1 MVGAT
6 ALGSTVGAQR
16 YCHGKAPHD
25 AVEGLSVTTNKT
37 DKTGAPTTVTVGHQM
52 YTIAVDDKAVGHA
65 DYADRGDQRV
75 FYHTVIDPEFGGRG
89 LATILL
95 EEALNAARA
104 DGKRI
109 VPVCSMVGT
118 VLKKHPEFDD
128 VTDPVT
134 NEIQHW
140 VRTQPAS

>member
-1 MVGAT
+1 
-6 ALGSTVGAQR
+6 
-16 YCHGKAPHD
+16 
-25 AVEGLSVTTNKT
+25 VTT
-37 DKTGAPTTVTVGHQM
+37 DKTGAPTTVTAEHQT
-52 YTIAVDDKAVGHA
+52 YTIAVDGKTVGHA
-65 DYADRGDQRV
+65 DYADRDDQRV
-75 FYHTVIDPEFGGRG
+75 FYHTVIDSDFGGRG

-128 VTDPVT
+128 IADPVT
-134 NEIQHW
+134 AEVEDWAHT
-140 VRTQPAS
+140 RPTS